1 MCVINLHLKHE
12 LSRRQA
18 PYVVYTKSLYWRLG
32 LNVVVI
38 VMGMLGWGTVLFAP
52 ICNTQGHL
60 KNKICGV
67 DSSSTPPHSPP
78 ATAHSP
84 IMPTDTLDSAF
95 LLPCPFESVC
105 TFRAS
110 HEPALPI
117 TAVSLARQG

>member
-1 MCVINLHLKHE
+1 MCVRHLHLKHE
-12 LSRRQA
+12 LSRKQA
-18 PYVVYTKSLYWRLG
+18 PCVVYTKSLYWMLG
-32 LNVVVI
+32 LNAVVI

-67 DSSSTPPHSPP
+67 GEESTPPHSPP

-84 IMPTDTLDSAF
+84 IMPTDTLDSAS
-95 LLPCPFESVC
+95 LLPSPFGSVC
-105 TFRAS
+105 TFRTS

-117 TAVSLARQG
+117 TCEHG

>member
-1 MCVINLHLKHE
+1 MCVRHLHLKHE
-12 LSRRQA
+12 LSRKQA

-67 DSSSTPPHSPP
+67 GEESIPPHSPP
-78 ATAHSP
+78 ELHTVPSCPQTLSILPPAP
-84 IMPTDTLDSAF
+84 LPTRECVYLQD
-95 LLPCPFESVC
+95 LP
-105 TFRAS
+105 
-110 HEPALPI
+110 
-117 TAVSLARQG
+117 